1 MMVSSDHRAGARV
14 LSLGAWRCQTAGMP
28 DPLRPLAPILPELPA
43 GTALTPEAIA
53 TLGTTRPYAEAEAY
67 LWTYPALSFLSG
79 RSRTVLYS
87 LIRLLRPKVVAEVGT
102 LFAGTAEAIAR
113 ALWENG
119 GGILHTTDPYGADRC
134 PAIIE
139 TWPRELQKITRYYP
153 LNSMDFFLALDR
165 EGVTLDM
172 ALVDGNHDFE
182 FALFDLQMA
191 ARLLRPGGTIIMD
204 NAEQSGPFRA
214 ARMFMGSNPGWRE
227 IGNSLATYDRFKPF
241 DLTRTSI
248 PGTSFIVLK
257 APDYLSIGP
266 GPHSWG
272 QKYVECSQVQNLV
285 LYLPTQKTAGLLF
298 YQAIL
303 RGFADNNR
311 RAEELKAD
319 GQIRLET
326 NGEPTAIVH
335 PLAESLSFHDMP
347 ADAAFTVDIDLS
359 WQADPGSPCLVLSDI
374 PTAS

>member
-1 MMVSSDHRAGARV
+1 MSDTV
-14 LSLGAWRCQTAGMP
+14 
-28 DPLRPLAPILPELPA
+28 RPLAPILPELPA
-43 GTALTPEAIA
+43 GDALTPESIA
-53 TLGTTRPYAEAEAY
+53 TLGTLRPYAEAEAY

-102 LFAGTAEAIAR
+102 LFAGTAEAMAR

-139 TWPRELQKITRYYP
+139 TWPRELQEITRYYA

-165 EGVTLDM
+165 ERVTLDM
-172 ALVDGNHDFE
+172 TLVDGNHDFE
-182 FALFDLQMA
+182 FALFDLQMS

-214 ARMFMGSNPGWRE
+214 ARMFLGSHPGWRE
-227 IGNSLATYDRFKPF
+227 IGNALATYDRFKPF
-241 DLTRTSI
+241 DLTRASI
-248 PGTSFIVLK
+248 PGTSFIVLQ
-257 APDYLSIGP
+257 APDYHSIGP

-272 QKYVECSQVQNLV
+272 QKPVECSQVQNLV
-285 LYLPTQKTAGLLF
+285 LHLSAQKTAGLLF

-303 RGFADNNR
+303 RGFADGNR

-335 PLAESLSFHDMP
+335 PLAERLEFRDMP
-347 ADAAFTVDIDLS
+347 ANAAFTMEIELS
-359 WQADPGSPCLVLSDI
+359 WQADQGSTHLALSGI
-374 PTAS
+374 PTVN